1 MAVSGHVKHTTA
13 TTSYATKRY
22 ESNMLFL
29 KRETVCCER
38 IDFPGYGCIQW
49 FPTAS
54 LLILFHK
61 VKTRSDHPEPG
72 GGETTALKIAVGT
85 GCFRMERGSEGGKRH
100 LECGRL
106 TSPFKSLVKE
116 TWALKNWKKEALIR
130 NHYLQSWLIIILGL
144 WQSHRW
150 ELKGERAVA
159 FGLGV
164 ANLRVSE
171 TG

>member
-1 MAVSGHVKHTTA
+1 
-13 TTSYATKRY
+13 
-22 ESNMLFL
+22 MLP
-29 KRETVCCER
+29 KGISR
-38 IDFPGYGCIQW
+38 ICYFWSAKLCVANVLIFQVTGAFNDFQLLPCW
-49 FPTAS
+49 FYFIKWK
-54 LLILFHK
+54 LDLI
-61 VKTRSDHPEPG
+61 TQNWGE
-72 GGETTALKIAVGT
+72 GETTALKIAVGT